1 MGGERI
7 TDVVNRMQ
15 EERYFEDPRTERLSK
30 KEKSSRLV
38 SKTHNNRVHRDK
50 LRKQRQGQLL
60 MGVPKKEELLV
71 KLRPGVI
78 QP

>member
-1 MGGERI
+1 
-7 TDVVNRMQ
+7 MQ

-38 SKTHNNRVHRDK
+38 SHNNPVHRDK